1 MTSDLDDKLDQPSIF
16 SRWAERK
23 AQVAKEKQQSPE
35 QPAPTARTLP
45 PAEQAQEELIP
56 LPPLESLDENSDYR
70 GFLDSR
76 VSEDLHR
83 LALRKLFHSPRFQIL
98 DGLNDYDEDYTHFA
112 PLGDLITQ
120 EMRHRMEVAAKR
132 LAEAEESTIEDDA
145 KQGTLEQQ
153 ATEEESSGQ
162 DVLAQVSTEDNPD
175 TAIPP
180 GTEAEHE

>member
-1 MTSDLDDKLDQPSIF
+1 MTHDIDDQPDQSSVF

-23 AQVAKEKQQSPE
+23 ARVAEQEQQPLE
-35 QPAPTARTLP
+35 QQPPAAQTLP
-45 PAEQAQEELIP
+45 PTEQAQQEPIP

-112 PLGDLITQ
+112 PLGDLITR
-120 EMRHRMEVAAKR
+120 EMRHRMEVEAKR
-132 LAEAEESTIEDDA
+132 LAEAEESTTKDGA
-145 KQGTLEQQ
+145 NQGTLEQQ
-153 ATEEESSGQ
+153 AAEEESSGQ
-162 DVLAQVSTEDNPD
+162 DVIAQASTEDNPD
-175 TAIPP
+175 TAIPS
-180 GTEAEHE
+180 GAEAEHE